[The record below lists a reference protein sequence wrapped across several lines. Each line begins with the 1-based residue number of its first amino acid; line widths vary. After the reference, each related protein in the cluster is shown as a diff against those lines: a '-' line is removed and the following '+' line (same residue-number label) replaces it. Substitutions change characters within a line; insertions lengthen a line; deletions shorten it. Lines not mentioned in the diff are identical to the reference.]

1 MIGGTRLP
9 LPGQEVLGFEVEHVS
24 VRLALLAL
32 AVHSFLGVLHHLL
45 GLLGHLRKGKTGRR
59 QLKVEINEIILQRQ
73 QLWAKILLSCDRTDT
88 GSKKDPRDSSE

>member
-24 VRLALLAL
+24 VRLSLLAL

-45 GLLGHLRKGKTGRR
+45 GLLRHLRKGKQTGRR
-59 QLKVEINEIILQRQ
+59 QLKVEIN
-73 QLWAKILLSCDRTDT
+73 
-88 GSKKDPRDSSE
+88 